1 MMASAEESPNYM
13 QPDHM
18 QPDHMQPDQPLIS
31 CREAEAY
38 LHLFVE
44 AELDQLRSVQLEDHL
59 TACDSCRVLKAELD
73 SEQLWL
79 IENAVRS
86 PTLSEN
92 FASKVS
98 AEIRREGL
106 HRSTFSIWIRK
117 AGPWPGLAA
126 AGILLALLVFAGRDS
141 RDIRGGPAVDLA
153 AADGGPPVAPAII
166 PAADFTEAPS
176 PIGESSPVTLSE
188 PVVRIGS
195 EKNPELKLTPT
206 ASEVSTAPEP
216 ITTLTAGLNQLDMG
230 KLFGLFARRYE
241 KARLPTAKL
250 IDPDDPCLD
259 DLNDDGKVDGGD
271 VAHGCLLL
279 LEAKPSA
286 PERDSTKSAEA
297 PDCDNRDPCV

>member
-1 MMASAEESPNYM
+1 
-13 QPDHM
+13 
-18 QPDHMQPDQPLIS
+18 MQPDQTLIS

-44 AELDQLRSVQLEDHL
+44 AELDQLRSVRLGDHL
-59 TACDSCRVLKAELD
+59 TACDSCRALKAELD

-79 IENAVRS
+79 LENAVRS
-86 PTLSEN
+86 PTLSAN

-106 HRSTFSIWIRK
+106 HRSAFSTWLRK

-126 AGILLALLVFAGRDS
+126 AGILLALLVFTGQDN
-141 RDIRGGPAVDLA
+141 IETGGPATVDLA
-153 AADGGPPVAPAII
+153 AADSVPPVVPAVI
-166 PAADFTEAPS
+166 PAANSTEAPS
-176 PIGESSPVTLSE
+176 PVGKSSVTLSE
-188 PVVRIGS
+188 PAVRIGS
-195 EKNPELKLTPT
+195 EKNPGLKLTAT
-206 ASEVSTAPEP
+206 VSEVSTAREP

-241 KARLPTAKL
+241 KARLPTAKP

-271 VAHGCLLL
+271 VAYGCLLL

>member
-1 MMASAEESPNYM
+1 MMASPKESPY
-13 QPDHM
+13 HM
-18 QPDHMQPDQPLIS
+18 QPDHTLIS

-44 AELDQLRSVQLEDHL
+44 AELDQFRSVRLEDHL
-59 TACDSCRVLKAELD
+59 TACDSCRALKAELD

-106 HRSTFSIWIRK
+106 HRSSFSIWLRK
-117 AGPWPGLAA
+117 AGAWPGLAA
-126 AGILLALLVFAGRDS
+126 AGILLALLVFTGRDS
-141 RDIRGGPAVDLA
+141 LETRGSLRT
-153 AADGGPPVAPAII
+153 GGPPVVSAVI
-166 PAADFTEAPS
+166 PATDSTEAPRPMAPG
-176 PIGESSPVTLSE
+176 PIGKSSVTLSE
-188 PVVRIGS
+188 PAVRIGS
-195 EKNPELKLTPT
+195 EKNAGLKLTAT
-206 ASEVSTAPEP
+206 ASEVSTAREP

-241 KARLPTAKL
+241 KARLPAAKP

-271 VAHGCLLL
+271 VAYGCLLL

-286 PERDSTKSAEA
+286 PERDSTKSGEA

>member
-1 MMASAEESPNYM
+1 MMASPKESPNHM
-13 QPDHM
+13 QPAHM
-18 QPDHMQPDQPLIS
+18 QPDHPLIS

-44 AELDQLRSVQLEDHL
+44 AELDPLRSVQLDDHL
-59 TACDSCRVLKAELD
+59 TACDSCRARKVELD

-86 PTLSEN
+86 PTLSAN

-106 HRSTFSIWIRK
+106 HRSSFSIWFRK

-126 AGILLALLVFAGRDS
+126 AGILLALLVFTDRDS
-141 RDIRGGPAVDLA
+141 LETRGSLRT
-153 AADGGPPVAPAII
+153 GGPPVVSAVI
-166 PAADFTEAPS
+166 PATDSTEAPRP
-176 PIGESSPVTLSE
+176 PIDKSSVTLSE
-188 PVVRIGS
+188 PAVRIGS
-195 EKNPELKLTPT
+195 EKNSGLELTAT
-206 ASEVSTAPEP
+206 ASEVSTAREP

-271 VAHGCLLL
+271 VAYGCLLL

-286 PERDSTKSAEA
+286 PERDSTKSREA

>member
-1 MMASAEESPNYM
+1 MMESPEENPEQM
-13 QPDHM
+13 QADHM
-18 QPDHMQPDQPLIS
+18 QPDHTLIS

-44 AELDQLRSVQLEDHL
+44 AELDQLRSVRLEDHL
-59 TACDSCRVLKAELD
+59 TACDSCRALKAELD

-79 IENAVRS
+79 IENAVHS
-86 PTLSEN
+86 PTLSAN

-106 HRSTFSIWIRK
+106 HRSTFSTWLRK

-126 AGILLALLVFAGRDS
+126 AGILLALLVFTGRDNLET
-141 RDIRGGPAVDLA
+141 GGPAVDLA
-153 AADGGPPVAPAII
+153 AADDVSPVVPAVI
-166 PAADFTEAPS
+166 AANSTEAPS
-176 PIGESSPVTLSE
+176 PVGKSSVTLSE
-188 PVVRIGS
+188 PAVQIGS
-195 EKNPELKLTPT
+195 EKNPSLKLTAT
-206 ASEVSTAPEP
+206 ASEVSTAREP

-241 KARLPTAKL
+241 KARLPTAKP
-250 IDPDDPCLD
+250 IDPDDRCLD

-271 VAHGCLLL
+271 VAYGCLLL

>member
-1 MMASAEESPNYM
+1 MMASPKESPY
-13 QPDHM
+13 HM
-18 QPDHMQPDQPLIS
+18 QPDHTLIS

-44 AELDQLRSVQLEDHL
+44 AELDQLRSVRLEDHL
-59 TACDSCRVLKAELD
+59 TACDSCRALKADLD

-106 HRSTFSIWIRK
+106 HRSTFSTWLRK

-126 AGILLALLVFAGRDS
+126 AGILLALLVFTGRDS
-141 RDIRGGPAVDLA
+141 LETRDNLTI
-153 AADGGPPVAPAII
+153 GGPPVVSAVI
-166 PAADFTEAPS
+166 PATDSTEAPS
-176 PIGESSPVTLSE
+176 PIGKSSVTLSE
-188 PVVRIGS
+188 PAVQIGS
-195 EKNPELKLTPT
+195 EKNAGLKLTAT
-206 ASEVSTAPEP
+206 ASEVSTAREP

-241 KARLPTAKL
+241 KARLPAAKP

-271 VAHGCLLL
+271 VAYGCLLL

-286 PERDSTKSAEA
+286 PERNSTKSGEA

>member
-1 MMASAEESPNYM
+1 MMASPEESPNY
-13 QPDHM
+13 
-18 QPDHMQPDQPLIS
+18 MQPDQPLIS

-44 AELDQLRSVQLEDHL
+44 AELDQLRSVRLEDHL
-59 TACDSCRVLKAELD
+59 TACGSCRALKAELD

-86 PTLSEN
+86 PTLSAN

-117 AGPWPGLAA
+117 AGPWQGLAA
-126 AGILLALLVFAGRDS
+126 AGILLALLVVAGRDN
-141 RDIRGGPAVDLA
+141 RETPGVLTPGVLTAGGPAADLA
-153 AADGGPPVAPAII
+153 AADGLPPVV
-166 PAADFTEAPS
+166 PAADSIEARS
-176 PIGESSPVTLSE
+176 PIGKPPVTLSE

-195 EKNPELKLTPT
+195 EKNPGLKLTPT
-206 ASEVSTAPEP
+206 APEVSTAREP

-241 KARLPTAKL
+241 KARLPTAKP

-271 VAHGCLLL
+271 VAYGCLLL

-286 PERDSTKSAEA
+286 PERDSTKSGEA

>member
-1 MMASAEESPNYM
+1 MMESPEESPEQM
-13 QPDHM
+13 QADHM
-18 QPDHMQPDQPLIS
+18 QPDHTLIS

-44 AELDQLRSVQLEDHL
+44 AELDQLRSVRLEDHL
-59 TACDSCRVLKAELD
+59 TACDSCRALKTELD

-79 IENAVRS
+79 IENAVHS
-86 PTLSEN
+86 PTLSAN

-98 AEIRREGL
+98 SEIRREGL
-106 HRSTFSIWIRK
+106 HRSTFSTWLRK
-117 AGPWPGLAA
+117 AGSWPGLAA
-126 AGILLALLVFAGRDS
+126 AGILLALLVFTGRDN
-141 RDIRGGPAVDLA
+141 IETGGPAVDLA
-153 AADGGPPVAPAII
+153 AADGAPPVVPAVI
-166 PAADFTEAPS
+166 AAHSTEAPS
-176 PIGESSPVTLSE
+176 PVGKSSVALSEVALSE
-188 PVVRIGS
+188 PAVGIGS
-195 EKNPELKLTPT
+195 EKNPDLKLTAT
-206 ASEVSTAPEP
+206 ASEVSTAREP

-241 KARLPTAKL
+241 KARLPTAKP

-271 VAHGCLLL
+271 VAYGCLLL